1 MAKVYSVKTERKK
14 IMLKFINIQINKEEK
29 SIILQVDPETLPEMI
44 TDYFKALDKSYTG
57 KFYIDVL
64 YTIRHDNTTGKF
76 DFFCKIN
83 DHSDFITVPRKNQ
96 LVYESSF
103 SQGGVSL
110 FCPCVISERDTE
122 NIKNKCKN
130 LLSNLYFQ
138 QNKNNDGVK
147 IDKITLYDQRKM
159 IYCQIAVQTLPV
171 YIISNYANKY
181 PATYTGQFG
190 VWVKFDTASRLLYI
204 VSDMMDRDRKLM
216 YDNKTY
222 CDYILSESDIN
233 NILTA
238 CRQKLI
244 ETGCIK
250 LWMSQCEG
258 VDSDITS
265 ELREVLY
272 AKRCEL
278 NKENNHIVDEHSINA
293 ERAEYLHNNT
303 PGGMIKDADTILED
317 IIENRDKEV
326 SGVANDVF
334 EIYKNTSDKKAVK
347 AIFEAI
353 TGTTFDDY
361 VDECVKNTTRKQE

>member
-1 MAKVYSVKTERKK
+1 
-14 IMLKFINIQINKEEK
+14 MLKFINIQINKEEK

-64 YTIRHDNTTGKF
+64 YTIHHNNTTGKF

-83 DHSDFITVPRKNQ
+83 DHCDFVTVSRKNQ

-103 SQGGVSL
+103 SQGEVSL
-110 FCPCVISERDTE
+110 FCPCVISERDVE
-122 NIKNKCKN
+122 NIKNKCKS
-130 LLSNLYFQ
+130 LLSNLYCQ

-159 IYCQIAVQTLPV
+159 IYCQIAIQTLPV
-171 YIISNYANKY
+171 YIVSNYANKY

-238 CRQKLI
+238 CRQKLL

-250 LWMSQCEG
+250 LWASQCEG
-258 VDSDITS
+258 IDSDITP

-278 NKENNHIVDEHSINA
+278 NKENNHIVNEYSINA